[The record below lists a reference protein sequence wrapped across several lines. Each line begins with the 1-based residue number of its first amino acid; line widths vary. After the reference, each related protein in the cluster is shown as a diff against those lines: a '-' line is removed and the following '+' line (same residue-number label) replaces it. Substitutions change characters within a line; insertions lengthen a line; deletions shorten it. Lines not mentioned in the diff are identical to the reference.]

1 MLGKSVWCKYMGKLS
16 WRSFS
21 SLLYSMHKKP
31 PSREGSQDDPMTLT
45 MFHHFPLADYISSPT
60 QSPSKRTYCIAWDR
74 AQINR
79 NTSEIDTVVYII
91 QDIAWRLKC
100 FQSVLCVWIEKELT
114 MTRHTDLVFHRCG
127 QVHIKCIQFNWFN
140 DPNAKSWQT

>member
-31 PSREGSQDDPMTLT
+31 PSREGSQDEPMTLT

-60 QSPSKRTYCIAWDR
+60 QSPSKHTYCIAWDR

-91 QDIAWRLKC
+91 QDIAWSLKC
-100 FQSVLCVWIEKELT
+100 FQSVLCLDWKGVDNDKTYWFGFPQVWSSS
-114 MTRHTDLVFHRCG
+114 H
-127 QVHIKCIQFNWFN
+127 QVHSIQLI
-140 DPNAKSWQT
+140 